1 MRGLSLSVS
10 AQGGMCSGAS
20 AAVRQ
25 VAQGRVA
32 VLRAEQQPDGGMLLW
47 VVAGSMPV
55 LVHPNNALLRLKQF
69 VEAESGV
76 SQPGDGAALS
86 STRAAAASIA
96 ATTATAKQSMH
107 AGTGGSA
114 GSSSPTAGAPAGAF
128 QGQAVSRR
136 AADRECEYWERL
148 TRAVGDRVVR
158 VWGKLEQQLGAY
170 HKLLVRRGEGLG
182 AIARLQAENE
192 ELRALLNQ
200 YLGSKINAELQ
211 IPPMAVL

>member
-1 MRGLSLSVS
+1 M
-10 AQGGMCSGAS
+10 
-20 AAVRQ
+20 
-25 VAQGRVA
+25 RVA
-32 VLRAEQQPDGGMLLW
+32 VLRAEQQSDGGMLLW

-55 LVHPNNALLRLKQF
+55 LVHPNDALLRLKQF

-76 SQPGDGAALS
+76 SQPAGGAALS

-107 AGTGGSA
+107 AGTGGTA
-114 GSSSPTAGAPAGAF
+114 GSSPTAGAPARAF

-136 AADRECEYWERL
+136 AAEREREYWDRL

-158 VWGKLEQQLGAY
+158 VWGKLEQQLGVY

-182 AIARLQAENE
+182 AVARLQAENE

>member
-1 MRGLSLSVS
+1 
-10 AQGGMCSGAS
+10 
-20 AAVRQ
+20 
-25 VAQGRVA
+25 
-32 VLRAEQQPDGGMLLW
+32 
-47 VVAGSMPV
+47 MPV
-55 LVHPNNALLRLKQF
+55 LVHPNDALLRLKQF

-76 SQPGDGAALS
+76 SQPGSGGAAALS

-96 ATTATAKQSMH
+96 AATTAATAKQSMH
-107 AGTGGSA
+107 AAGTGGSA
-114 GSSSPTAGAPAGAF
+114 GRSSPTAGAPAAGAPF

-136 AADRECEYWERL
+136 AADREREYWDRL